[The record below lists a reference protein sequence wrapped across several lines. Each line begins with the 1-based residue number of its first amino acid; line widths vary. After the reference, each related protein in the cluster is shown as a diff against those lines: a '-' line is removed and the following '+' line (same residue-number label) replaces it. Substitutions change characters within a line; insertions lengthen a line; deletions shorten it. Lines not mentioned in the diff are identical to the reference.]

1 MTVMGAAS
9 LSASEFTRM
18 RCPSGDTSYP
28 LPCGW
33 TKVVITDS
41 GRRFTDEMDRNYPA
55 GDRPA
60 RDWRHLLDHRLE
72 SVGDCFG
79 CHGEHDWKKHD
90 APLIAG
96 TAGAGYTEF
105 PLAGLPGRVVPSYIT
120 PDPETGAGNWT
131 DDQLARAIRE
141 GI

>member
-72 SVGDCFG
+72 TVYRSPSPSTNRAQVRG
-79 CHGEHDWKKHD
+79 KPD
-90 APLIAG
+90 AP
-96 TAGAGYTEF
+96 GARPISG
-105 PLAGLPGRVVPSYIT
+105 GKR
-120 PDPETGAGNWT
+120 W
-131 DDQLARAIRE
+131 
-141 GI
+141 